1 MSFSFKLLSHKDKLL
16 RTHLRNVGEFST
28 YIIKGKQIK
37 DKVLFSDISFLIG
50 ISHDFGKATSAFQ
63 KKLTEDYYS
72 KYANHGFI
80 SSLFGYFLVK
90 KFLKRKEKYEEYNY
104 LPFIAWLVIL
114 RHHGNINNLRGYNG
128 ELSKLKNALE
138 ISTLKK
144 QIEMLRENFEELKQI
159 YGDFLEFSIIEDF
172 FKLEIEPFMREIFKI
187 GKSIC
192 REKNIK
198 YYFYILFLYS
208 VLLDADKIDA
218 SEIDH
223 MPPRIQRIPPDIVD
237 NYKKKKLIAENQS
250 HINQLREKAY
260 NEICSYL
267 SKLNLNTNR
276 ILCIN
281 LPTGMGKT
289 LSGITFAIKLRNKV
303 KAKKDIIPKIIYS
316 LPFLSIIDQNSEI
329 IQDILQLIGKE
340 TIPSNLFLKHHYLAD
355 IEYVEEESDGQYNEL
370 ELRQSLLL
378 TEGWHSEIIITT
390 FVQLFHSLITNK
402 NRSARKFNNISNSII
417 ILDEIQAIPHKY
429 WLIINR
435 FLKYLSHHL
444 NCWIVLMTATMPLL
458 FDKNE
463 TFNLI
468 ESPEMYFGSFDR
480 VEFNFQ
486 LNKVGLDTFK
496 KNLLKKILTEKD
508 KNIMAVLNTINSC
521 KEVYQFLK
529 KELNKQKG
537 VNSNSYIDQNGI
549 LIVQDLEL
557 INLSTHILPSYRL
570 LKINNINKRKR
581 RKIIIT
587 TQLIEA
593 GVDISVDIIY
603 RDFAPLD
610 SLIQS
615 AGRCNRNN
623 SPIKGKVYVIYLI
636 DENNRPFCSYIYH
649 STLLNIT
656 KEVIDNFRKKETESS
671 FIYQAS
677 HKYYSLL
684 RKRGTEDDSIKMIES
699 LKLLNF
705 KDTTNFQLIE
715 EIGTNISVFV
725 EINEKAKEIREQLE
739 RFILKDNIKPSNK
752 SNLLLM
758 FRNELNNNS
767 LSIRCNK
774 KIEEHVKRLPKLGKM
789 ENFRYINKKDLDKW
803 YKLDTGFIIDKN

>member
-1 MSFSFKLLSHKDKLL
+1 MSFSFKLLSHKNKLL
-16 RTHLRNVGEFST
+16 KTHLRNVGKLSAH
-28 YIIKGKQIK
+28 IIKAKQIK
-37 DKVLFSDISFLIG
+37 EKELFSDISFLIG

-63 KKLTEDYYS
+63 RKLTEDYYS

-80 SSLFGYFLVK
+80 SSLFGSFLVK
-90 KFLKRKEKYEEYNY
+90 NFLNRKEKYEEFNY

-138 ISTLKK
+138 VSTLKK
-144 QIEMLRENFEELKQI
+144 QIKMLRENFEELKQI
-159 YGDFLEFSIIEDF
+159 YRDFLGVDIIEDF
-172 FKLEIEPFMREIFKI
+172 FKLEIEPFMQEIFKI

-218 SEIDH
+218 SEINH
-223 MPPRIQRIPPDIVD
+223 IPPRIQRIPQDIVD
-237 NYKKKKLIAENQS
+237 NYKKKMFKAENQS
-250 HINQLREKAY
+250 RINQLRENAY
-260 NEICSYL
+260 NEICS
-267 SKLNLNTNR
+267 NLNNLN
-276 ILCIN
+276 IDNNKIFCIN

-289 LSGITFAIKLRNKV
+289 LSGISFAIKLRKKV
-303 KAKKDIIPKIIYS
+303 KAIKDFVPKIIYS
-316 LPFLSIIDQNSEI
+316 LPFLSIIDQNSEV
-329 IQDILQLIGKE
+329 IQDILQFMGKE
-340 TIPSNLFLKHHYLAD
+340 IIPSNLFLKHHYLSD
-355 IEYVEEESDGQYNEL
+355 IEYIGEERDENYNEL

-390 FVQLFHSLITNK
+390 FVQLFHSLITNN
-402 NRSARKFNNISNSII
+402 NRLARKFNNISNSII
-417 ILDEIQAIPHKY
+417 ILDEIQAISYKY

-435 FLKYLSHHL
+435 VLKYLSYHL
-444 NCWIVLMTATMPLL
+444 NCWIILMTATMPLL

-463 TFNLI
+463 IFNLI
-468 ESPEMYFGSFDR
+468 ESSEMYYGSFDR

-486 LNKVGLDTFK
+486 LNKLDLDTFK
-496 KNLLKKILTEKD
+496 KKLLKKIFIEKD
-508 KNIMAVLNTINSC
+508 KNIMVVLNTINSC
-521 KEVYQFLK
+521 KKVYQFLK
-529 KELNKQKG
+529 QELCEQKK
-537 VNSNSYIDQNGI
+537 VKTSEFIDQNGI
-549 LIVQDLEL
+549 LIINDLEL

-610 SLIQS
+610 SLIQT

-636 DENNRPFCSYIYH
+636 DENSRPFCSYIYH

-656 KEVIDNFRKKETESS
+656 KEVIDNFRKKEVEKS
-671 FIYQAS
+671 FIYKAS
-677 HKYYSLL
+677 HNYYSLL
-684 RKRGTEDDSIKMIES
+684 RKRGTEDDSIKIIES

-725 EINEKAKEIREQLE
+725 EINEEAKAIREQLE
-739 RFILKDNIKPSNK
+739 RFILKENIKPSNK

-758 FRNELNNNS
+758 FRKELNDNS

-774 KIEEHVKRLPKLGKM
+774 KMEEHVKRLPKLGKM
-789 ENFRYINKKDLDKW
+789 ENYRYINKKDLNKW
-803 YKLDTGFIIDKN
+803 YKLDTGFIT